1 MPTPTIHQF
10 SPTVAPGDGVTRGVF
25 YVDKLLKRL
34 GYSTAIYSHRPPF
47 ELRQQVQDIHRFED
61 EPCDLLIVHHSMGHD
76 LDDWLDRLRC
86 PLLMIYHNI
95 TPAEYF
101 PPQSGHFFYAHKG
114 RRQLEEWCD
123 KFVGAI
129 GDSPFTTKELIQLG
143 YTNVVCLPLLL
154 DMASLEEATQPIK
167 ITPGHPRILAV
178 GRLVENKRQH
188 LLVEAMA
195 HLNLWISAKQAPQLL
210 LAGDTSDHSYRLR
223 IEEDIAK
230 WGLADRV
237 ILTGKVSDG
246 QLRWLYS
253 NADIL
258 WCASAH
264 EGFCLPLV
272 EASFFDLP
280 IVALDHPAV
289 TDTLGT
295 AGMILKEPDPDQL
308 AAVSAQVLA
317 SPALQAS
324 LIAAG
329 RENLKRFDED
339 HLLSGLQSYLH
350 DLGFVVEQR

>member
-1 MPTPTIHQF
+1 MPSPRIHQF

-34 GYSTAIYSHRPPF
+34 GCNTAIYSHRPPF
-47 ELRQQVQDIHRFED
+47 ELRQQVRDIHLFQD

-76 LDDWLDRLRC
+76 LDEWLNRLKC
-86 PLLMIYHNI
+86 PLLMVYHNI

-114 RRQLEEWCD
+114 RRQLARWPD

-129 GDSPFTTKELIQLG
+129 GDSQFNAEELIELG
-143 YTNVVCLPLLL
+143 YANVVTLPLLL
-154 DMASLEEATQPIK
+154 DMASLTEATQAIK
-167 ITPGHPRILAV
+167 IASGHPRILAV

-195 HLNLWISAKQAPQLL
+195 RLSQWMTAEQMPQLL
-210 LAGDTSDHSYRLR
+210 LAGDTSDHSYQLR
-223 IEEDIAK
+223 IREDIAQ
-230 WGLADRV
+230 WGLVDRV

-246 QLRWLYS
+246 QLRGLYA

-280 IVALDHPAV
+280 IVAFDHPAV

-295 AGMILKEPDPDQL
+295 AGMILKEPDPGQL

-317 SPALQAS
+317 SPALKAS
-324 LIAAG
+324 LVAAG
-329 RENLKRFDED
+329 RENLKRFEED
-339 HLLSGLQSYLH
+339 HLLSSLRSYLN
-350 DLGFVVEQR
+350 DLGFLIEQP